1 VKDTRHIIRQ
11 WDREL
16 AADRR
21 REEAAQRQTGPW
33 RYVTW
38 TALWLL
44 WLAVLAG
51 ALALLRPLY
60 W

>member
-1 VKDTRHIIRQ
+1 VKDARHIVRQ

-16 AADRR
+16 ADDRR
-21 REEAAQRQTGPW
+21 REEAARRPRGPW

-51 ALALLRPLY
+51 GLALLRPLY